1 MNTRHIYA
9 DGVERL
15 TMLEGMVR
23 LDLFCYEDK
32 GGPEKAARRVTE
44 QIVLPPAAFLRAYE
58 AMGELVRRMEEGG
71 VVKRRDTVPA
81 ASEPHAEASFTNSSP
96 NFE

>member
-1 MNTRHIYA
+1 
-9 DGVERL
+9 
-15 TMLEGMVR
+15 MLEGMVR

-32 GGPEKAARRVTE
+32 GGQEKAVRRVTE
-44 QIVLPPAAFLRAYE
+44 QVVLPPAAFLRAYE

-71 VVKRRDTVPA
+71 VVKRRGKTPA
-81 ASEPHAEASFTNSSP
+81 ASEPHANASSPHSSP